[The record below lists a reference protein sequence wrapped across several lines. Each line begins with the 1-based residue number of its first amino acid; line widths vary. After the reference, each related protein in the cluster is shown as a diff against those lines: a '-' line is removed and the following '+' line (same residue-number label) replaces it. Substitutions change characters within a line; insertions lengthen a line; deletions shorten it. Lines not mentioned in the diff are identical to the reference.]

1 MIRNAVRALIVEDD
15 KMLFIKKS
23 LPDAGIYYVLPGG
36 AQEPDETLEQSLQR
50 ECLEELGLKM
60 IDRKL
65 LCIREYISR
74 NYEYSLIMK
83 EVHALDFIY
92 RCIPDSHMD
101 PKYLQADIGQIGIEW
116 LYINEIKRFLM
127 QTDHRL
133 RTYTFPRTTHDLL
146 QEFLIEGIKEIYL
159 GWDFGH

>member
-1 MIRNAVRALIVEDD
+1 
-15 KMLFIKKS
+15 
-23 LPDAGIYYVLPGG
+23 
-36 AQEPDETLEQSLQR
+36 
-50 ECLEELGLKM
+50 M
-60 IDRKL
+60 IDCKL

-101 PKYLQADIGQIGIEW
+101 LKCLQADIGQIGIEW
-116 LYINEIKRFLM
+116 LSINEIKRSLM

-133 RTYTFPRTTHDLL
+133 RTYTFSRTTHDLL